1 MAFWHLPDSAW
12 IIFASSKLK
21 VKDITRALLRKGFNV
36 GEMHSDLDQKE
47 RDAVM
52 YAFKIQQLDILV
64 ATDIV
69 ARGID
74 IDDIQLVVNYDL
86 PHDAED
92 YVHRIGRTAR
102 ANNDGNAL
110 TLVSGEEYPGFKRME
125 RQLEI
130 SIPYVE
136 LPDSFA
142 KPELK
147 EELPSNKRRS
157 SRGGKKKN
165 ARPEKNEA
173 TKNKDNSGQMKAD
186 NAKQNKPGSK
196 KRKHN
201 KSADKQVAPSDVL
214 NDNSQDTDAKMQM
227 PDGQPMQGKQR
238 SILQHHR
245 LCQKRKIS
253 SPKKEKLTD
262 DRQGGKTN
270 HAIGKRFN

>member
-1 MAFWHLPDSAW
+1 
-12 IIFASSKLK
+12 
-21 VKDITRALLRKGFNV
+21 
-36 GEMHSDLDQKE
+36 MHSDLDQKE

-74 IDDIQLVVNYDL
+74 IDDIQLVVIYDL

-92 YVHRIGRTAR
+92 YVHRSGRTAR

-110 TLVSGEEYPGFKRME
+110 TLVSEKEYPGFKRME

-130 SIPYVE
+130 SIPSVE

-165 ARPEKNEA
+165 AQPKKNEA

-227 PDGQPMQGKQR
+227 PERTTDAGQTKEHTAASSAVPKKKKY
-238 SILQHHR
+238 HHR
-245 LCQKRKIS
+245 KKKNSPMTDKEAKQTVPSENS
-253 SPKKEKLTD
+253 S
-262 DRQGGKTN
+262 TN
-270 HAIGKRFN
+270 